1 MLKTNLIALVFSICV
16 TILASGV
23 VIGQE
28 YPNKPIR
35 IVTSPVGGGQ
45 DFAARLV
52 AQGVSGPLGQQ
63 VIVENRPSNLLGEI
77 VAKAASDGYT
87 LLLAGTSFM
96 IDPLLKKASY
106 DPVKD
111 FLPITLLVSSPSVLA
126 VHPSLPVKSVK
137 ELIALAKARPGELN
151 YAMGGTGSSSHLAAE
166 LFKSMAGVDIVRITY
181 KGTAAA
187 LNDLIGGQ
195 VQMVFATAPSLAPHL
210 KSGRLRGLAATSAK
224 PTLLA
229 GNLPAIAAVL
239 PGYEAESIQ
248 GMFAPA
254 KTAEAIIKRLN
265 AELVRF
271 LRMPEVKE
279 RFFAAGADIV
289 ASTPAQLDATVKA
302 EMARLGKVIKEAG
315 IRLD

>member
-1 MLKTNLIALVFSICV
+1 MLAT
-16 TILASGV
+16 GV
-23 VIGQE
+23 VIAQE
-28 YPNKPIR
+28 YPSKPIR
-35 IVTSPVGGGQ
+35 IVTSPSGGGQ
-45 DFAARLV
+45 DFAARLI
-52 AQGVSGPLGQQ
+52 AQGVSGPVGQQ
-63 VIVENRPSNLLGEI
+63 LIVENRPSNLLGEI

-96 IDPLLKKASY
+96 IDPLLKKTPY

-111 FLPITLLVSSPSVLA
+111 FSPITLLVSSPSVLV
-126 VHPSLPVKSVK
+126 VHPSLPVKTVRD
-137 ELIALAKARPGELN
+137 LIALARSRPGELN

-195 VQMVFATAPSLAPHL
+195 VQMVFATTPSVASHL
-210 KSGRLRGLAATSAK
+210 KSGRLRGVAVTSAQ
-224 PTLLA
+224 PTALA
-229 GNLPAIAAVL
+229 VNLPAIAAVL

-265 AELVRF
+265 AEFVRF

-279 RFFAAGADIV
+279 RFFTAGSDIV

-302 EMARLGKVIKEAG
+302 EIARLGKVIKDAG

>member
-1 MLKTNLIALVFSICV
+1 VLKTNLIALAFSIGMAM
-16 TILASGV
+16 LAPGV

-35 IVTSPVGGGQ
+35 IVTSPSGGGQ

-52 AQGVSGPLGQQ
+52 VQGVSGPLGQPI
-63 VIVENRPSNLLGEI
+63 IVENRPSNLLGEI
-77 VAKAASDGYT
+77 VAKAAPDGYT

-96 IDPLLKKASY
+96 IDPLLKKTPY

-111 FLPITLLVSSPSVLA
+111 FSPISLLVSSPSVLA
-126 VHPSLPVKSVK
+126 VHPSLPVKTVK
-137 ELIALAKARPGELN
+137 DLIGLAKARPGELN

-187 LNDLIGGQ
+187 VTDVIGGQ
-195 VQMVFATAPSLAPHL
+195 VQMVFATAPSVAPHL
-210 KSGRLRGLAATSAK
+210 KSGRLRGMAVTSARPTALAA
-224 PTLLA
+224 
-229 GNLPAIAAVL
+229 NLPAVAATL

-254 KTAEAIIKRLN
+254 KTADAIIRRLN
-265 AELVRF
+265 AEFVRF
-271 LRMPEVKE
+271 LRTPEVKE
-279 RFFAAGADIV
+279 RFFAAGSDVV
-289 ASTPAQLDATVKA
+289 ASTPAQLDASVKG
-302 EMARLGKVIKEAG
+302 EIARLGKVIKDAD

>member
-1 MLKTNLIALVFSICV
+1 MFNNYLALVLSV
-16 TILASGV
+16 GVMSLASTV
-23 VIGQE
+23 SVGQE

-35 IVTSPVGGGQ
+35 IVTSPPGGGQ
-45 DFAARLV
+45 DFAARLIV
-52 AQGVSGPLGQQ
+52 QGVSGPLGQQ
-63 VIVENRPSNLLGEI
+63 IIVENRPSNLLGEI
-77 VAKAASDGYT
+77 VAKAPSDGYT

-96 IDPLLKKASY
+96 IDPLLKKTPY

-111 FLPITLLVSSPSVLA
+111 FSPITLLVSSPSVLA
-126 VHPSLPVKSVK
+126 VHPSLPVKTVK
-137 ELIALAKARPGELN
+137 ELIAFAKGRPGELN
-151 YAMGGTGSSSHLAAE
+151 YSMGGTGSSSHLAAE
-166 LFKSMAGVDIVRITY
+166 LFKSMAGLDIVRITY

-195 VQMVFATAPSLAPHL
+195 VQMAFATAPSVAPHL
-210 KSGRLRGLAATSAK
+210 KSGRLRGVAVTSAQ
-224 PTLLA
+224 PTALA

-265 AELVRF
+265 TELVRF
-271 LRMPEVKE
+271 LRLPEVKE
-279 RFFAAGADIV
+279 RFFAAGSDIV
-289 ASTPAQLDATVKA
+289 ASTPGQLDATVKA
-302 EMARLGKVIKEAG
+302 EIARLGKVIKDAD